1 MATKDDNTCEQLL
14 ADLSKG
20 NYAPLYFLHGEEPY
34 YIDLVADYLQEHL
47 LDDMSREF
55 DLMVVY
61 GKDCERDLGP
71 VITAARRYPM
81 VAQRQ
86 LIIVKEAQNIRNWDA
101 LGIYLDNM
109 MPSTVIVFCYKYG
122 SPDGRKAVFANIKKK
137 GGIMAESRKLRDYQ
151 VPTWIKNYIQS
162 YNSSNN
168 ANIRIDEK
176 SINLLADS
184 LGEDLQKI
192 VGAINRLI
200 AGLPEGK
207 QVIDADLVE
216 RNIGISKDYNI
227 FELQQAIIHKDI
239 LKANRIAQYF
249 TESKDNAIQ
258 GKIPFLF
265 SFFSNLL
272 LYLYLP
278 SHLKDENTVSQRL
291 GISRFAVKDYAT
303 AARNYSK
310 GKVYHIIGYLRRADV
325 RSKGFN
331 NPSVTEGEI
340 WQELLYQIL
349 H

>member
-1 MATKDDNTCEQLL
+1 MATTDYSCTQLL

-55 DLMVVY
+55 DLTVVY

-81 VAQRQ
+81 IAQHQ

-101 LGIYLDNM
+101 LDIYLDNM
-109 MPSTVIVFCYKYG
+109 MPSTVLVFCYKYG
-122 SPDGRKAVFANIKKK
+122 SPDGRKSVFANIKKK
-137 GGIMAESRKLRDYQ
+137 GGVMAESSKLRDYQ
-151 VPTWIKNYIQS
+151 VPDWIKKYIQD
-162 YNSSNN
+162 YNNSKKTHI
-168 ANIRIDEK
+168 AIDDK

-184 LGEDLQKI
+184 LGTDLQKI

-207 QVIDADLVE
+207 QTIDADLVE

-227 FELQQAIIHKDI
+227 FELQQAIINKDV

-278 SHLKDENTVSQRL
+278 SSQKGENIVSQLL
-291 GISRFAVKDYAT
+291 GINRYSVKDYAA